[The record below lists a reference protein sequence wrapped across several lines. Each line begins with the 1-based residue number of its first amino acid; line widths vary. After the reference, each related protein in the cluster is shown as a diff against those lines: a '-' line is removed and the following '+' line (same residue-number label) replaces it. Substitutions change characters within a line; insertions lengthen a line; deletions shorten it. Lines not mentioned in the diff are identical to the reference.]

1 MYVRGCGAARDVSGC
16 LPACFL
22 GIHAVLAEL
31 ATCTGEIGSGDGI
44 EPDNG
49 PEGFMGGVL
58 NHLGFLG
65 LGLWAVR
72 LGQDEPR
79 VR

>member
-1 MYVRGCGAARDVSGC
+1 M
-16 LPACFL
+16 
-22 GIHAVLAEL
+22 
-31 ATCTGEIGSGDGI
+31 GEIGSGDSI
-44 EPDNG
+44 KPDNG
-49 PEGFMGGVL
+49 PKGFMGGVL
-58 NHLGFLG
+58 NHLGLLG

>member
-1 MYVRGCGAARDVSGC
+1 MQGCRAVRDVSGC

-22 GIHAVLAEL
+22 RIHAVLAEL
-31 ATCTGEIGSGDGI
+31 ATCMGEIRSGDGI
-44 EPDNG
+44 EPDTNG
-49 PEGFMGGVL
+49 PEGFIGGVL